1 MKRPLKQYAI
11 ALYDAVKTP
20 EAKIPDVVSNFIKLL
35 HQDGILSKAEKI
47 FTLFRSYWNSAEREV
62 DITITSAHPISSA
75 RQKHIC
81 NAVQEAISME
91 EYEVHAVND
100 PTLLGGAVVRYND
113 TVLDGSVRRQLS
125 QIKTALQE

>member
-11 ALYDAVKTP
+11 ALYEAVKIP
-20 EAKIPDVVSNFIKLL
+20 GAKIPDILVNFIKLL
-35 HQDGILSKAEKI
+35 QNDGVVSKAEKI
-47 FTLFRSYWNSAEREV
+47 FTLFRSHWNNAEREV

-75 RQKHIC
+75 QQKHIG
-81 NAVQEAISME
+81 NAVQEAISMNK
-91 EYEVHAVND
+91 YEVHAVND
-100 PTLLGGAVVRYND
+100 PALLGGAVLRYND